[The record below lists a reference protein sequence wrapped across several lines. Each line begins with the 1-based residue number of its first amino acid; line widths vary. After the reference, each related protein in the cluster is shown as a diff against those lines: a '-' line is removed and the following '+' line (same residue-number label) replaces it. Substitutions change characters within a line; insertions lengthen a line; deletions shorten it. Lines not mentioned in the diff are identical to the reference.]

1 LPLLSPTDLKVIKA
15 RTWVRIKGSNRK
27 ISWVLVDILVVSLP
41 FLAFAQLYTYVSG
54 GGGFLPLLVIGIA
67 MLPFWLNVVWDM
79 GAQFYWEKQV
89 GNMEIYMLSPAS
101 KMAILFGMAL
111 GGMFSTSLRS
121 GIIILLAIAVYKMS
135 IPLQLLPPILLIFLL
150 TLTSLY
156 TLGMLFA
163 SLFLLYGREA
173 WQTALLVQEPI
184 NFISGIY
191 FPIRALPFWIQAVA
205 SLIPLTLG
213 IDAMRWLM
221 MGSAFGSLYLHIILL
236 LALTLVFGFLSRKAL
251 DFMERLGKKE
261 GRLTLRWQ

>member
-1 LPLLSPTDLKVIKA
+1 
-15 RTWVRIKGSNRK
+15 
-27 ISWVLVDILVVSLP
+27 
-41 FLAFAQLYTYVSG
+41 
-54 GGGFLPLLVIGIA
+54 
-67 MLPFWLNVVWDM
+67 
-79 GAQFYWEKQV
+79 
-89 GNMEIYMLSPAS
+89 
-101 KMAILFGMAL
+101 
-111 GGMFSTSLRS
+111 
-121 GIIILLAIAVYKMS
+121 
-135 IPLQLLPPILLIFLL
+135 
-150 TLTSLY
+150 
-156 TLGMLFA
+156 MLFA